1 MENNQSVS
9 PIQLNIDYP
18 EKLSRL
24 TTLFRFILIIPIFM
38 VLFFI
43 TAGSVI
49 THTPHLQQSAHAY
62 TSDTPATDIIT
73 IDTSD
78 YGSSHHIYHQ
88 VADLP
93 FLAFF
98 STALGAVGSTTGGYL
113 FLGPLLMLL
122 FRKKYPKWWFNWNTQ
137 LISFVL
143 RITAYFYF
151 LTDEYPST
159 DEQQRIHVTIP
170 YTEGKDL
177 NRGLP
182 LVKWFLAIPHYII
195 LSVLG
200 IIAMLLIGLSFIW
213 VIITGRYPKA
223 FFNYI
228 VGVMRWNL
236 RVMCYSFL
244 LTTDKYPPFS
254 LKP

>member
-1 MENNQSVS
+1 MENNQTVS

-18 EKLSRL
+18 EKLSRI
-24 TTLFRFILIIPIFM
+24 TTLFRVILIIPIFM
-38 VLFFI
+38 VLLFI
-43 TAGSVI
+43 TEGSVM
-49 THTPHLQQSAHAY
+49 THTPDLHGNAY
-62 TSDTPATDIIT
+62 GYNSNTPATAIIM

-78 YGSSHHIYHQ
+78 SGSYQSEHHHL
-88 VADLP
+88 ADMP
-93 FLAFF
+93 YFIKY
-98 STALGAVGSTTGGYL
+98 STALAAIGSTTGGYL

-122 FRKKYPKWWFNWNTQ
+122 FRKKYPRWWFNWNTE

-170 YTEGKDL
+170 YIEGKDL

-195 LSVLG
+195 LMVLG

-213 VIITGRYPKA
+213 IIITGRYPKA

-228 VGVMRWNL
+228 VGVTSHL
-236 RVMCYSFL
+236 IL
-244 LTTDKYPPFS
+244 
-254 LKP
+254 